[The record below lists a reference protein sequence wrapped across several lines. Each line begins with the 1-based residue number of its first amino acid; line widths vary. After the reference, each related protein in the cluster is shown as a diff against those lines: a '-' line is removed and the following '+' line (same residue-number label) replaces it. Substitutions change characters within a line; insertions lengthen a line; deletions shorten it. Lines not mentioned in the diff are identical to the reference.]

1 MTNNPFILGSY
12 VSDAYFCDRE
22 EETKLLRTHIDNGRN
37 VTLIAPRRV
46 GKTGL
51 IEHFFHQKDIASN
64 YYCILIDL
72 YATKDM
78 GEMVQVMG
86 KSILNALKSYSRK
99 AAEAFLACIKS
110 LYAGVTIGDDGKPE
124 LRLGI
129 GQIAEPQ
136 ASVEEIF
143 NYINQ
148 ADRPCIIAIDEFQT
162 VSTYPDGK
170 AEALLRTYVQ
180 HCHNARFIFSG
191 SRRTMMSEMFLSPNR
206 PFFQSTTF
214 MNIDVL
220 NRDVYASFALDLF
233 SQCGKHLQKEAVG
246 NVYDRFE
253 GITWYVQRTMNE
265 LFALT
270 PDHGNCDESMV
281 DGAINTI
288 LSANNFT
295 YESIL
300 FQLPAKQ
307 KELLFAVCKAG
318 KAEQVTSTRF
328 IRQYHLSS
336 ASSVQSALRGLIEK
350 EFVSNDFGKYEVYDK
365 FFALWLKEKIM

>member
-1 MTNNPFILGSY
+1 MANNPFILESY
-12 VSDAYFCDRE
+12 VSDELFCDRE
-22 EETKLLRTHIDNGRN
+22 EETKLLRTHMENGRN

-51 IEHFFHQKDIASN
+51 VEHFFHQKDIASQ

-86 KSILNALKSYSRK
+86 KSILNALKSQSRK
-99 AAEAFLACIKS
+99 AADAFLACIRS

-124 LRLGI
+124 LRLGV
-129 GQIAEPQ
+129 GQVAEPQ
-136 ASVEEIF
+136 ITVEEIF
-143 NYINQ
+143 TYIDK
-148 ADRPCIIAIDEFQT
+148 ADKPCIIAIDEFQT

-180 HCHNARFIFSG
+180 HCHNARFIFAG

-220 NRDVYASFALDLF
+220 NRDVYASFAMNLF
-233 SQCGKHLQKEAVG
+233 SERGKQLKKDVVE

-265 LFALT
+265 LFAET
-270 PDHGNCDESMV
+270 PADGSCDVSMI
-281 DGAINTI
+281 DTAINTI
-288 LSANNFT
+288 LASNNFT

-307 KELLFAVCKAG
+307 KELLLPFA
-318 KAEQVTSTRF
+318 
-328 IRQYHLSS
+328 RQDGPS
-336 ASSVQSALRGLIEK
+336 K
-350 EFVSNDFGKYEVYDK
+350 
-365 FFALWLKEKIM
+365 

>member
-1 MTNNPFILGSY
+1 MANNPFILESY
-12 VSDAYFCDRE
+12 VSDELFCDRE
-22 EETKLLRTHIDNGRN
+22 EETKLLRTHMENGRN

-46 GKTGL
+46 GKTCL
-51 IEHFFHQKDIASN
+51 IEHFFHQKDIASE

-86 KSILNALKSYSRK
+86 KSILNALKSQSRK
-99 AAEAFLACIKS
+99 AADAFLACIRS

-124 LRLGI
+124 LRLGV
-129 GQIAEPQ
+129 GQVAEPQ
-136 ASVEEIF
+136 ITVEEIF
-143 NYINQ
+143 TYIDK
-148 ADRPCIIAIDEFQT
+148 ADKPCIIAIDEFQT

-180 HCHNARFIFSG
+180 HCHNARFIFAG

-220 NRDVYASFALDLF
+220 NRDVYASFAMNLF
-233 SQCGKHLQKEAVG
+233 SERGKQLKKDVVE

-265 LFALT
+265 LFAET
-270 PDHGNCDESMV
+270 PADGTCDVSMI
-281 DGAINTI
+281 DTAINTI
-288 LSANNFT
+288 LASNNFT

-318 KAEQVTSTRF
+318 RAEQVTSTKF
-328 IRQYHLSS
+328 IKQYHLSS
-336 ASSVQSALRGLIEK
+336 TSSVQSALRGLVDK
-350 EFVSNDFGKYEVYDK
+350 EFVSNDFGKYEIYDK
-365 FFALWLKEKIM
+365 FFALWLKGKIM